1 MKMSKTKSENSEENF
16 LLIELLNRELKQD
29 LELALKLI
37 SIKKQSF
44 TNLDK
49 YEVEKNLIFLIET
62 QQNNIDKECVVIML
76 FK

>member
-1 MKMSKTKSENSEENF
+1 MSKTKSENSEENF

>member
-1 MKMSKTKSENSEENF
+1 MSKTKSENSEENF
-16 LLIELLNRELKQD
+16 LLIELLNRELKQN